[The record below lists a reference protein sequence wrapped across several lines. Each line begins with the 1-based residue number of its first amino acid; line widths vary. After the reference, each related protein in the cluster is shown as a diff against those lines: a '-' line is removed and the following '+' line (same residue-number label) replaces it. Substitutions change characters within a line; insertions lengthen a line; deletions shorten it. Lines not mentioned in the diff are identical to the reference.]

1 MLRSIA
7 RACYRR
13 LLPAGAKNSLK
24 AALLLDEIDHP
35 IEPITR
41 FDAGPV
47 LVLAPHMD
55 DETIGCGG
63 AMRRHADAGCRVTV
77 CYTTDGRR
85 GNPELY
91 RRTSDPAE
99 IAAGEDETRRV
110 RRAEA
115 EAACA
120 VLKAAHIDWLDG
132 PDGALEPT
140 HDLTIALQRILD
152 RDRPAVVYLPSPLD
166 EHRDHWGTNRLL
178 TATWRA
184 GAHRPELVR
193 GYEVWSPLVANR
205 VADVS
210 DVYQHKRDAMACFPS
225 QLLTTDYARA
235 MEGLDQYRAVHRFG
249 GAGFAEAFWEATPKV
264 YEELCA
270 RLEIRRGGDA

>member
-1 MLRSIA
+1 MLRTIA

-13 LLPAGAKNSLK
+13 LLPTGAKNSLK

-35 IEPITR
+35 IEPITD
-41 FDAGPV
+41 FSATGV

-63 AMRRHADAGCRVTV
+63 SMLRHAEAGSRVTV
-77 CYTTDGRR
+77 CYTTDGHR
-85 GNPELY
+85 GNPDLY

-99 IAAGEDETRRV
+99 IAEGEHETRRV

-115 EAACA
+115 EAACK
-120 VLKAAHIDWLDG
+120 VLQASHIDWLDG
-132 PDGALEPT
+132 LDGGLEPT
-140 HDLTIALQRILD
+140 PELTAALRTLLD
-152 RDRPAVVYLPSPLD
+152 RDTPEVIYLPSPLD

-178 TATWRA
+178 VAAWQA
-184 GAHRPELVR
+184 GAHRPRLVR

-205 VADVS
+205 VADVTA
-210 DVYQHKRDAMACFPS
+210 VYQRKRDAMACFPS

-249 GAGFAEAFWEATPKV
+249 GNGFAEAFWEATPEV
-264 YEELCA
+264 YLELCA
-270 RLEIRRGGDA
+270 KLEIRR